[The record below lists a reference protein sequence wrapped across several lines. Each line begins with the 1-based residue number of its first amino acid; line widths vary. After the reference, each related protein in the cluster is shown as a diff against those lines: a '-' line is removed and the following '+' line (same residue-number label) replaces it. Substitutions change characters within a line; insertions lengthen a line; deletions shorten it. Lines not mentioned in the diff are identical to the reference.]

1 MSNPPQKIKQNQ
13 KKNTQLPP
21 KKKVDPVKMALQA
34 LAILVLYEKKRMEE
48 TNEDMVKLLNQAIQ
62 ESKHIGENIEEKEN
76 DKDE

>member
-1 MSNPPQKIKQNQ
+1 MSNPPPKIKR
-13 KKNTQLPP
+13 TQLP

-34 LAILVLYEKKRMEE
+34 LAILVLFEKKR
-48 TNEDMVKLLNQAIQ
+48 MVKLLNQAIQ